1 MKNLFY
7 LSGAIAFALI
17 SFHFATIQMKSN
29 SKTCKYLAEEV
40 DSFIKMADISDL
52 ELKPSVK
59 ISPQEVRVEATKR
72 AKRYSEIYNDYCKF

>member
-29 SKTCKYLAEEV
+29 SKTCKYLAEQV
-40 DSFIKMADISDL
+40 DLYINLSEYSDGMSD
-52 ELKPSVK
+52 SVK
-59 ISPQEVRVEATKR
+59 EVKEETALR
-72 AKRYSEIYNDYCKF
+72 AKRNSEIYNDYCKF

>member
-7 LSGAIAFALI
+7 LSGEIAFALI

-29 SKTCKYLAEEV
+29 SKTCKYLAKQV
-40 DSFIKMADISDL
+40 DVLIDLSEYADGMSEPSQDIKKETAM
-52 ELKPSVK
+52 
-59 ISPQEVRVEATKR
+59 R